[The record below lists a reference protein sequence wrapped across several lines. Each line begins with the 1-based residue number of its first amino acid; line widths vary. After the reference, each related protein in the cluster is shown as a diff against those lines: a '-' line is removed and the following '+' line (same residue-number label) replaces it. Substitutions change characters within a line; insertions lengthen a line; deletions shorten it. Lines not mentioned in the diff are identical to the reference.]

1 MNKTL
6 SESLLKDEDAEPL
19 HIDNSIARDVEKSHG
34 RTAERLLLAIS
45 VKLIQILYK
54 RSL

>member
-6 SESLLKDEDAEPL
+6 SEPLLKGGDAEPL

-34 RTAERLLLAIS
+34 RQAEEHC
-45 VKLIQILYK
+45 K
-54 RSL
+54 